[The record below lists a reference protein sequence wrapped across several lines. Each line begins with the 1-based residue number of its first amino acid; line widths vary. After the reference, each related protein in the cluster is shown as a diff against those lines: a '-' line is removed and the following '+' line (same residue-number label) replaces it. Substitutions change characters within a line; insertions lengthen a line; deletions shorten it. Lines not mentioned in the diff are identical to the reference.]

1 MEGKEKM
8 SLRVWLPLTKDLR
21 NQGLDDVTVTNH
33 GATFNSA
40 GKLGGCYSFNGS
52 SYITVQDVVLQNIW
66 SYSCWLYSETSSRGW
81 EVVMACNINGG
92 DADMQLGLYTRPG
105 GNVIQNTANGQYNAG
120 IPMTYGQWNHF
131 VGTFDGA
138 NLKTYLNGV
147 LVNTKAI
154 TNDKLDRPKLTI
166 GARCRG
172 SSYDCYFQGLLN
184 DIRIYDHCLSPM
196 EVKQLSQGLIL
207 HYPLNGG
214 GLLGSQ
220 YDSTIYVEPDGSL
233 WTHIFHHNNPASA
246 RFNSTDSF
254 ATGVYL
260 DVNRWY
266 DVEQL
271 CNLTTKWEFM
281 LKEKLTSTSTE
292 NKYRW
297 IQTVNPNTAT
307 WNDVNP
313 DSTNI
318 TRITTSGY
326 STNTRSGGMWRYNNN
341 TRMVL
346 ANSSS
351 SNWYGAIGA
360 WTNYSNAI
368 PGRYDGTD
376 VKCSTGYEDLYLRI
390 DNCPIGIKSTIEYD
404 CSGYCN
410 NGTRTGTFN
419 WTSDTP
425 KYQVSTVFTNNRI
438 MNESTFLL
446 SQQNHVALAAWVK
459 LTSYTS
465 DRSMIALINQFYL
478 TVDSSGRLSGYAYG
492 KNPEGYHNSNSII
505 PLNQWTHVAIVWDD
519 STIKFYIN
527 GQLDKSITS
536 TGTSTS
542 NTNYHI
548 RIGQEGG
555 NRQVKGN
562 LSDVRVYATALSAS
576 DVKSLYQNSA
586 YIDSSGN
593 VYGAVHSEV

>member
-1 MEGKEKM
+1 M
-8 SLRVWLPLTKDLR
+8 SLQVWLPLTKDLR
-21 NQGLDDVTVTNH
+21 NQGLSNVTVTNN

-40 GKLGGCYSFNGS
+40 GKLGGCYGFNGS
-52 SYITVQDVVLQNIW
+52 SNYLTVPQGYPGINW
-66 SYSCWLYSETSSRGW
+66 SYSVWAYTTSSSATQTLGCCRTAVGTAFSIFLIGGKIRIDPGANNVQW
-81 EVVMACNINGG
+81 TTNYTYPINTWFHFTVTCNNGAIKYYINGEYKESYSTTLASNQWG
-92 DADMQLGLYTRPG
+92 SIFSIGASQSNGSGY
-105 GNVIQNTANGQYNAG
+105 GN
-120 IPMTYGQWNHF
+120 F
-131 VGTFDGA
+131 
-138 NLKTYLNGV
+138 LNG
-147 LVNTKAI
+147 K
-154 TNDKLDRPKLTI
+154 
-166 GARCRG
+166 
-172 SSYDCYFQGLLN
+172 LN
-184 DIRIYDHCLSPM
+184 DVRIYDHALSQM
-196 EVKQLSQGLIL
+196 EVKELSKGLVL

-260 DVNRWY
+260 DTNRWY

-281 LKEKLTSTSTE
+281 LKEKLTSTSIE

-307 WNDVNP
+307 WNDVKP

-326 STNTRSGGMWRYNNN
+326 NTNTSSGGMWRYNSN

-376 VKCSTGYEDLYLRI
+376 AKCSTGYEDLYLRI
-390 DNCPIGIKSTIEYD
+390 DNCPVGIKSTIEYD
-404 CSGYCN
+404 CSGFCN
-410 NGTRTGTFN
+410 NGTRTGAFS
-419 WTSDTP
+419 WTSDTS
-425 KYQVSTVFTNNRI
+425 KYNVSTKFDNNRI
-438 MNESTFLL
+438 MDSTTVLL
-446 SQQNHVALAAWVK
+446 SQQNHVSLAAWVK

-465 DRSMIALINQFYL
+465 DRCMIALINQFYL

-492 KNPEGYHNSNSII
+492 KNPEGYHNSNSTI
-505 PLNQWTHVAIVWDD
+505 PLNIWTHVAIVWDD

-536 TGTSTS
+536 TGVSST
-542 NTNYHI
+542 TNYQI
-548 RIGQEGG
+548 RVGQENA

-562 LSDVRVYATALSAS
+562 LSDVRVYATALSAD